1 MAAVPDNTGLQLANI
16 MFIRYISAAK
26 AVTMETSESVNT
38 VQVFVLMIAAIVLIF
53 WIVWIVRLA
62 VCKSRIKKKNKFIM
76 KKLDELKSDHKII
89 FEYEDLLDSA
99 PGLLHEESLVRHTE
113 RAMLRKLENQVRQSK
128 IFLNQK
134 VSRDDLAGLVGMER
148 KTFDAAF
155 KAASPDQ
162 SPSEWLDWFRV
173 EYAMEKLRVLKHE
186 LRRRRPAAEASAE
199 AQAAQQSQVQDRESR
214 IARIALDS
222 GFSGR
227 RSLNRA
233 CRNQTGM
240 SVGEMMK
247 IL

>member
-1 MAAVPDNTGLQLANI
+1 
-16 MFIRYISAAK
+16 
-26 AVTMETSESVNT
+26 METSESVNT
-38 VQVFVLMIAAIVLIF
+38 IQVFVLMIAAIVLIF

-62 VCKSRIKKKNKFIM
+62 VCKSRIKKKNRFIM
-76 KKLDELKSDHKII
+76 KKLEELRSDHKMIS
-89 FEYEDLLDSA
+89 EYEDLLDSA

-134 VSRDDLAGLVGMER
+134 VSRDDLAALVGMER
-148 KTFDAAF
+148 KAFDAAF
-155 KAASPDQ
+155 KAASPDR
-162 SPSEWLDWFRV
+162 SPSEWMDWFRV
-173 EYAMEKLRVLKHE
+173 EYAVEKLRVLKHE
-186 LRRRRPAAEASAE
+186 FRRRKPAADSAADGQARQQTQTQ
-199 AQAAQQSQVQDRESR
+199 AQTQQDRESR

-233 CRNQTGM
+233 CRSQTGM